1 MLKFLIITIVF
12 LLGLYFTCKYTSQD
26 IIEGFDLNTNSCP
39 NILIQKGTELYL
51 HNSKKA
57 KIPGV
62 NPIKFNN
69 LEDYVEFLDW
79 QRSQNIKCPVLFL
92 QHSYD
97 TQGNPVYKFRPSPTD
112 VQGGLPPML
121 TYGTDAH
128 AIPLSAQES
137 QQGVPEETKLL
148 DAGRDDGPY
157 NENSYPG
164 YAPINLYQGEYTPL
178 DKMTHQQEGKGKLS
192 TSAMDI
198 NWGGH
203 DFTES
208 AIDAG
213 YYKGDDV
220 YMKPA

>member
-12 LLGLYFTCKYTSQD
+12 LLGLYFTCKYKSQD
-26 IIEGFDLNTNSCP
+26 IIEGFDLTTNSCP
-39 NILIQKGTELYL
+39 NILIQKGKELYL

-62 NPIKFNN
+62 NPVKFNN

-97 TQGNPVYKFRPSPTD
+97 AQGKPVYKFRPSPTD

-137 QQGVPEETKLL
+137 QQGVPPETKLI
-148 DAGRDDGPY
+148 DASRDDDPY

-164 YAPINLYQGEYTPL
+164 YDPINLYQGEYTPL
-178 DKMTHQQEGKGKLS
+178 DKMTHQQEGSGKLS
-192 TSAMDI
+192 TNAMDI

-203 DFTES
+203 NFTES
-208 AIDAG
+208 AVDAG
-213 YYKGDDV
+213 YYKGDEV

>member
-79 QRSQNIKCPVLFL
+79 QRSQNIKCPGSILTTFL
-92 QHSYD
+92 
-97 TQGNPVYKFRPSPTD
+97 
-112 VQGGLPPML
+112 
-121 TYGTDAH
+121 
-128 AIPLSAQES
+128 
-137 QQGVPEETKLL
+137 
-148 DAGRDDGPY
+148 
-157 NENSYPG
+157 
-164 YAPINLYQGEYTPL
+164 
-178 DKMTHQQEGKGKLS
+178 
-192 TSAMDI
+192 
-198 NWGGH
+198 
-203 DFTES
+203 
-208 AIDAG
+208 
-213 YYKGDDV
+213 
-220 YMKPA
+220 